1 MKVYYSTE
9 PDSSN
14 GVIWTN
20 GCYDILHIGHIRL
33 LKKCQTLAEEQGYNF
48 FVGIDS
54 SERVKE
60 MKGSAR
66 PINTDEDR
74 AEMLLSI
81 KGVQRVYIYDTT
93 EELTT
98 IIQELTPIV
107 IVIGEEYKSKK
118 VIGAE
123 YAKDVIYFNKIH
135 GYSTTNILNRN
146 GNKYGI

>member
-1 MKVYYSTE
+1 MKDYYSTE

-54 SERVKE
+54 NDRVKE
-60 MKGSAR
+60 MKGSSR
-66 PINTDEDR
+66 PINTEEDR
-74 AEMLLSI
+74 AEILLSI

-98 IIQELTPIV
+98 IIKGLTPIA
-107 IVIGEEYKSKK
+107 IVVGEEYKSKK

-135 GYSTTNILNRN
+135 GQSTTNILKQR
-146 GNKYGI
+146 NKYGI